1 MVDLAAAQKQSY
13 WRYNVSLTTIP
24 LVVLS
29 YLSSINS
36 LFSSTNTISQA
47 KEEQR

>member
-1 MVDLAAAQKQSY
+1 MADLTEVQNQSY

-24 LVVLS
+24 RVVPS
-29 YLSSINS
+29 FLSSINS
-36 LFSSTNTISQA
+36 LCRLTTTVSQT